1 MTVAD
6 ADHITGP
13 ELASEL
19 RAQGADVPES
29 TLRSWREKGLL
40 PTATRGGVARYP
52 LASIEQAVAAHALSL
67 RKKRAKFIGWHLWL
81 QGYEVDDK
89 YWKTVLKEVGNNQF
103 KWLRRIARSLNS
115 GYDNEIDAL
124 EMKMMDQAN
133 TTSFPRPV
141 SGYTR
146 RMNTVD
152 KAAVLS
158 TIANSVAG
166 TLEDGDEALDRER
179 LGSLQTAIGAA
190 SANTDL
196 VQNVGFSFEVALD
209 QIIRAL
215 PQATNFKS
223 NASLFTGNRVRLL
236 EEARRDF
243 VFGLQTAIELNEAF
257 SWIFGPNAFGM
268 RAASW
273 FRWNA
278 PIKIQASLILL
289 WVALKESDRME
300 TLSTSEIVE
309 NHDTA
314 IRVNALS
321 RELQLIAKDHP
332 HLGGAL
338 ERHNVRNALKSE
350 EKFEKFLKRIRNEA
364 CI

>member
-1 MTVAD
+1 M
-6 ADHITGP
+6 
-13 ELASEL
+13 
-19 RAQGADVPES
+19 PES

-40 PTATRGGVARYP
+40 PAATRGGVARYP

-67 RKKRAKFIGWHLWL
+67 RRKRAKFIGWHLWL
-81 QGYEVDDK
+81 QGYEIDEK

-103 KWLRRIARSLNS
+103 RWLRRIARLLNS

-124 EMKMMDQAN
+124 EMEIMDQAN
-133 TTSFPRPV
+133 TGSFPRPV
-141 SGYTR
+141 SSFTR
-146 RMNTVD
+146 RMNAVD

-158 TIANSVAG
+158 TIAHSVAG

-190 SANTDL
+190 SANTDI
-196 VQNVGFSFEVALD
+196 VQGVGFSFEVALD

-215 PQATNFKS
+215 PQTTDFKS
-223 NASLFTGNRVRLL
+223 NASLFTGNRIRLL

-268 RAASW
+268 RAANW

-278 PIKIQASLILL
+278 PIKIQASLIVL
-289 WVALKESDRME
+289 WVALKESDQME
-300 TLSTSEIVE
+300 TLSTSQIVE
-309 NHDTA
+309 NHSLA
-314 IRVNALS
+314 VRVNALS
-321 RELQLIAKDHP
+321 QELHLIAQNDP
-332 HLGGAL
+332 HLGAVF
-338 ERHNVRNALKSE
+338 ERKNVRKALKSE

-364 CI
+364 CN